1 MYTSKK
7 GCCYIILG
15 GGFYMAVGS
24 KYAPLTEM
32 LQNCGEDIVRLTFDE
47 LNRVITIPSY
57 AYKDRS

>member
-1 MYTSKK
+1 
-7 GCCYIILG
+7 
-15 GGFYMAVGS
+15 MAVGS